1 MPDGFEDE
9 FETEVSADLDGLP
22 ELSEPVV
29 LIGFFS
35 LDEFES
41 EFPESGVSVKTSPD
55 VTALAAGIFET
66 DRSESVDPPCVAEE
80 SEVVEFERP
89 EVSADFVSGISD
101 TLAGSVFSSDDV
113 SVPDLLEVPEVSL
126 VEELEVSSEPV
137 LEPVSE
143 PVESF
148 TDDVA
153 ESVPESPS
161 GFRVCDPVESLFSEL
176 AKFVF

>member
-41 EFPESGVSVKTSPD
+41 EFPESAVSVKD
-55 VTALAAGIFET
+55 FET